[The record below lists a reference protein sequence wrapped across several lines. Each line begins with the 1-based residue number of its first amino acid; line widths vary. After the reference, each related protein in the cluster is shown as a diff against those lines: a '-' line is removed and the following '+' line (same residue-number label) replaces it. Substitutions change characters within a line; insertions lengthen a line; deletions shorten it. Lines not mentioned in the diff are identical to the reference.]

1 MSNEIRGPEHAPA
14 EAGLGP
20 AAPSVE
26 FESMT
31 VMWVRRWM
39 LHPCPGIPGG
49 PSDNRIEMGH

>member
-1 MSNEIRGPEHAPA
+1 MSNEIRGPEQAPA

-31 VMWVRRWM
+31 VCG
-39 LHPCPGIPGG
+39 LEGGCCIPALEFLEAH
-49 PSDNRIEMGH
+49 RIIE